1 MTQKLI
7 EFKSTKLYKLRGVK
21 MTKTTNLHELIVE
34 HKKLSEIF
42 TLLVED
48 LGHIFLLNIIQL
60 V

>member
-1 MTQKLI
+1 
-7 EFKSTKLYKLRGVK
+7 